1 MSLTETKEQIEN
13 LFDTYT
19 DNRGKINGTRD
30 KELEIFL
37 SKESSEEEEDEAGG
51 VFDLSRYLSGSY
63 SAKLK
68 ELVVGDSD
76 KKRFVGELSRIF
88 ALLLKTKVDTTEK
101 IKRILKIAIK
111 TAIKIW

>member
-19 DNRGKINGTRD
+19 DNRGKIDGTKD

-37 SKESSEEEEDEAGG
+37 SKESSEGDEAGG
-51 VFDLSRYLSGSY
+51 VFHLLRDLLGSY

-76 KKRFVGELSRIF
+76 KKHLMGNCQGSLHCF
-88 ALLLKTKVDTTEK
+88 
-101 IKRILKIAIK
+101 
-111 TAIKIW
+111 

>member
-37 SKESSEEEEDEAGG
+37 SKESSEEDEAGR

>member
-1 MSLTETKEQIEN
+1 MSLTETKEQTEN

-19 DNRGKINGTRD
+19 DNRGKIDGTKD

-37 SKESSEEEEDEAGG
+37 SKESSEEDEAGG
-51 VFDLSRYLSGSY
+51 VFDLLRDLLGSY

-76 KKRFVGELSRIF
+76 KKRLMGNCQGSLHCF
-88 ALLLKTKVDTTEK
+88 
-101 IKRILKIAIK
+101 
-111 TAIKIW
+111 